1 MNKSKFLC
9 IIQVLLLVLSMNI
22 FAADDTKK
30 FHIDD
35 FELITLLDGDNP
47 MPAAL
52 FSDADPAVIAELL
65 PNGTA
70 AASVN
75 VFLVQ
80 KDGKNILFDAGNG
93 AARDGKLIE
102 RLADAGVKPEEI
114 DMIFMTHLHPDHI
127 GGLLNKGKVVFANA
141 DLYIADAEC
150 KGWTGD
156 KVPAA
161 MRNMINGVLK
171 AYSAKLH
178 RFNFDET
185 LPCGIKA
192 IAAVGH
198 SAGHTVYELGSLVI
212 IGDILHAAALQIPHP
227 EYCAH
232 YDADKKQA
240 VESRLKIYKYI
251 ADNHK
256 FTAAS
261 HMPFPGVLTDKESE
275 IFKR

>member
-1 MNKSKFLC
+1 MNKCKILGVL
-9 IIQVLLLVLSMNI
+9 QVLLLVLTINI
-22 FAADDTKK
+22 FAADGTKK
-30 FHIDD
+30 FLIDD
-35 FELITLLDGDNP
+35 FKLIALLDGNNP

-52 FSDADPAVIAELL
+52 FSDAEPAVIAELL

-93 AARDGKLIE
+93 AAHGGKLIE

-141 DLYIADAEC
+141 ELYVADAEC
-150 KGWTGD
+150 NGWTGD

-161 MRNMINGVLK
+161 MRNMIKGLLK

-185 LPCGIKA
+185 LPCGIKPV
-192 IAAVGH
+192 AAFGH
-198 SAGHTVYELGSLVI
+198 SAGHTVYELSNLVV
-212 IGDILHAAALQIPHP
+212 IGDILHAAVLQIPHP
-227 EYCAH
+227 EYCSR
-232 YDADKKQA
+232 YDANKKQSI
-240 VESRLKIYKYI
+240 ESRLKIYKYI